1 MNTKYKI
8 LNTALDLFNNN
19 GLDKVSPRLIAEN
32 IGISD
37 GNLRY
42 HFKTKELL
50 IIQLYENMLAELD
63 ANMQK
68 QKQAPYNL
76 ARLLDYIKI
85 GIETQHKY
93 KFILINL
100 VEICRNIELIR
111 KHYREA
117 TRRRQEEFHYN
128 VDKLI
133 ETGFIIEAND
143 LQHRNNI
150 FAVYHILGNFWAIEA
165 DLQGETDATCIV
177 NYFFRVNSSLMIPYL
192 TEKGW
197 EAFQTYFKEPQKPH
211 PYLSPI
217 KSSSKLD

>member
-1 MNTKYKI
+1 MNTKDKI
-8 LNTALDLFNNN
+8 LKTALDLFNSK
-19 GLDKVSPRLIAEN
+19 GLDKVSPRLIAEKV
-32 IGISD
+32 GISD

-63 ANMQK
+63 ANMQQ
-68 QKQAPYNL
+68 QKQGAFDL
-76 ARLLDYIKI
+76 SRLLDYIKI
-85 GIETQHKY
+85 GIETQYKY

-117 TRRRQEEFHYN
+117 TRRRHEEFHYN
-128 VDKLI
+128 VNKLI
-133 ETGFIIEAND
+133 ETGFIIESDD

-150 FAVYHILGNFWAIEA
+150 FAIYHILGNFWAIEA
-165 DLQGETDATCIV
+165 DLQGETNADCIV
-177 NYFFRVNSSLMIPYL
+177 NYFFRVNSSMMVPYL

-197 EAFQTYFKEPQKPH
+197 GAFQQYFEEPQRPH
-211 PYLSPI
+211 PYLSHL
-217 KSSSKLD
+217 K